1 MEKYTFIVSKETQE
15 FVSIIKVDDN
25 NLNSFV
31 GLDLD
36 LYSALTTDE
45 QTARANFT
53 LTNHLA
59 ISFVTDNHNHNQTL
73 KVSLL
78 KLQLYQALVLI

>member
-1 MEKYTFIVSKETQE
+1 MDKYTFIVSKETQE
-15 FVSIIKVDDN
+15 FVSIIKVEDN
-25 NLNSFV
+25 NLNSFI

-53 LTNHLA
+53 LTDHLPSDKFEDFLND
-59 ISFVTDNHNHNQTL
+59 IKTQEE
-73 KVSLL
+73 
-78 KLQLYQALVLI
+78 